1 MNNSS
6 GDKLGNQCIILTRIM
21 CDDRFMAVAHPLT
34 SCLLLFSSRLLRDS
48 SSHIR
53 LQLHF
58 SLLHYVIND
67 AHYSVRTASGTA
79 AQRHIIMQCMMAWRR
94 TRTDT
99 EHLTRGHQRRRV
111 LRRNYDTWPFTTTLS
126 RNNLAT
132 HKTHNHNHHTC
143 IIIPSIIPSLS

>member
-1 MNNSS
+1 M
-6 GDKLGNQCIILTRIM
+6 
-21 CDDRFMAVAHPLT
+21 
-34 SCLLLFSSRLLRDS
+34 
-48 SSHIR
+48 HITACV
-53 LQLHF
+53 QL
-58 SLLHYVIND
+58 
-67 AHYSVRTASGTA
+67 A